1 MKGKVISRTTVQHVT
16 KYEAATDDFQRSIGN
31 YNKFLAEAFGRGDN
45 YYRNLYGLKRFKNN
59 DVPKPYDTYKEAYNG
74 SNAMIDM
81 DDYVNNAE
89 GEESA
94 ADSYNNYIGADLNFT
109 DAHGNLVYGRVKK
122 QVLKQ

>member
-1 MKGKVISRTTVQHVT
+1 MISRTTVQHVT